1 MYLLDTNIIS
11 EFQKSQP
18 NEGVLHWVAEHDES
32 ELYLSVITVMEIEIG
47 VRRLERRDA
56 ERAHRL
62 QHWLDGAVLEAFQ
75 GRILPIDLEVA
86 RRCVFNHVPDPAPE
100 RDALIAATASTHGL
114 TVVTRNEK
122 DFRRLGVP
130 VLNPFK
136 ESHA

>member
-11 EFQKSQP
+11 EFQKSKP
-18 NEGVLHWVAEHDES
+18 NAGVLRWVAEHDES

-56 ERAHRL
+56 ERANRL
-62 QHWLDGAVLEAFQ
+62 QRWLDGAVLDAFQ
-75 GRILPIDLEVA
+75 GRILPIDLEAA
-86 RRCVFNHVPDPAPE
+86 RRCVLNHVPDPAPE

-114 TVVTRNEK
+114 TIVTRNTK

-136 ESHA
+136 GTHA

>member
-1 MYLLDTNIIS
+1 MYLLDTDIIS

-18 NEGVLHWVAEHDES
+18 NEGVLHWVRKHDES
-32 ELYLSVITVMEIEIG
+32 ALYLSVITVMEIEIG

-62 QHWLDGAVLEAFQ
+62 QRWLDGAVLEAFQ

-86 RRCVFNHVPDPAPE
+86 RRCVFNHVPDPAPG